1 MSKFGISRLALLSS
15 AAAFVLAACYNGT
28 DNEVVAP
35 SSKAISAPK
44 VSADFGTASAGLIQ
58 VCVNP
63 GMPSGPYSVAFTP
76 VTNVVINTPEDNLNS
91 YTKNDVEQTSPQ
103 TLINP
108 GDCRLIF
115 TKNHGTWIYGFGWE
129 QSFTTMT
136 ITNTNPAQAGG
147 TFSYVCF
154 PGGGPSALCES
165 GNPINPP
172 VDGRTDISASA
183 TSGANPDHGS
193 TVTFSYTL
201 PVASV
206 CTLGYPDASNMP
218 KSGRSFNES
227 EVLAAAQSVGG
238 EVRAWY
244 ADEHAML
251 LGERQIVLKLPA
263 NQGGTMTFNHSFTSM
278 GANNPASATGSPL
291 INLGPTILSGDGA
304 AIDPYGRPLFPAVFI
319 TDITSDATSRSGD
332 WQQGG
337 QPFRPNKLFGSWK
350 AVVATVNYTKTP
362 YVTTF
367 ATDADPA
374 KNHLN
379 LGAGSH
385 AWPGSVSDQGYS
397 TEIVWS
403 AASLGLDPTHNYRL
417 QFMVHDGDQNK
428 TGGDVGQACMNIG
441 PNIAD
446 RSVVF

>member
-15 AAAFVLAACYNGT
+15 AAALVLAACYNGA
-28 DNEVVAP
+28 DDAVVAP
-35 SSKAISAPK
+35 SKAISAPK

-58 VCVNP
+58 VCVNA
-63 GMPSGPYSVAFTP
+63 GMPSGPYSVSFTP
-76 VTNVVINTPEDNLNS
+76 VTNVVINTPEDNTNS

-115 TKNHGTWIYGFGWE
+115 TKNHGTWIDGFGWQ

-147 TFSYVCF
+147 TFSYICF
-154 PGGGPSALCES
+154 PGGGPSALCDS

-172 VDGRTDISASA
+172 VDGRTDISATA

-206 CTLGYPDASNMP
+206 CTLGYPDNSNLP
-218 KSGRSFNES
+218 KSGRNFNES

-244 ADEHAML
+244 SDEHAML
-251 LGERQIVLKLPA
+251 LGERRIVLITPPPT
-263 NQGGTMTFNHSFTSM
+263 GTIGFDHSFTSM
-278 GANNPASATGSPL
+278 VGNPSSATGSPL
-291 INLGPTILSGDGA
+291 VNVGPTSLTGDGA
-304 AIDPYGRPLFPAVFI
+304 AVDPYGRPLFPAVFV

-337 QPFRPNKLFGSWK
+337 TPYRPNKIFGTWK

-362 YVTTF
+362 YITTF
-367 ATDADPA
+367 TTDADPA
-374 KNHLN
+374 KNHQN
-379 LGAGSH
+379 LRAGSDP
-385 AWPGSVSDQGYS
+385 WPRNVSNPGYS
-397 TEIVWS
+397 AEVVWS
-403 AASLGLDPTHNYRL
+403 AAALGLNPTHNYRL